1 MVNQLIEM
9 TKCMEKGLSDYKTH
23 NSQGKQFLFK
33 VLYRLAE

>member
-23 NSQGKQFLFK
+23 NSQGKHFQFK
-33 VLYRLAE
+33 VLHRLVK